1 MYSILIIDDDPSICR
16 NMELILQME
25 GFKVITASDGQAGLT
40 MLREKRP
47 DLILCDI
54 MMPDL
59 DGHSVLETLKNDE
72 LLAEIPFIFV
82 TAMGG
87 RTEVRRGMT
96 AGADDYLSKPFSAEE
111 LIATVTSRLHR
122 LERFRQH
129 GVKST
134 FQEEYAILS
143 QRTTVREREVL
154 HLVGRGL
161 KSKEIAQQLC
171 ISLRT
176 VNAHRT
182 NLMSKLGVDNAAM
195 LARWAVVAGQMKEQ
209 CPPPDSLSI
218 NRRQA
223 QQIKA

>member
-1 MYSILIIDDDPSICR
+1 MYSILIIDDDASICS

-25 GFKVITASDGQAGLT
+25 GFEVITASDGQAGLA

-54 MMPDL
+54 LMPDM
-59 DGHSVLETLKNDE
+59 DGLSVLEILKNDE

-82 TAMGG
+82 TAMGA

-111 LIATVTSRLHR
+111 LIAAVTSRLHR
-122 LERFRQH
+122 LERFRQQ

-134 FQEEYAILS
+134 FHEEYAILS
-143 QRTTVREREVL
+143 QRTTTREREVL

-161 KSKEIAQQLC
+161 KSKDIAQQLC

-176 VNAHRT
+176 VDAHRT
-182 NLMSKLGVDNAAM
+182 NLMGKLGVDNAAM
-195 LARWAVVAGQMKEQ
+195 LARWAVVAGRMKE
-209 CPPPDSLSI
+209 
-218 NRRQA
+218 
-223 QQIKA
+223 